1 MRSPGFRRFVA
12 VFVGVMVAIG
22 WIMVI
27 VTGEESLFGSVL
39 VLTAL
44 FAIYLAVLVKKRR
57 EEPEPKQ
64 QKVDSPLLRR

>member
-1 MRSPGFRRFVA
+1 MRSPGFRRFV
-12 VFVGVMVAIG
+12 VIFVGVMVAIG

-27 VTGEESLFGSVL
+27 VTGEESLLGSVL

-44 FAIYLAVLVKKRR
+44 FVIYLAVLVKKRK

>member
-1 MRSPGFRRFVA
+1 MRSPGFRRFV
-12 VFVGVMVAIG
+12 VIFVGVMVAIG

-27 VTGEESLFGSVL
+27 VTGEESLLGSVL

>member
-1 MRSPGFRRFVA
+1 
-12 VFVGVMVAIG
+12 MVAIG

-27 VTGEESLFGSVL
+27 VTGEESLLGSVL

-44 FAIYLAVLVKKRR
+44 FVIYLAVLVKKRK

>member
-1 MRSPGFRRFVA
+1 
-12 VFVGVMVAIG
+12 MVAIG
-22 WIMVI
+22 WVMVI

>member
-12 VFVGVMVAIG
+12 VFVGLMVAIG